1 MCSRTRPNL
10 VFDAVNEVPKH
21 GFCSGSLVA
30 SAFKCV
36 LLKKNIK
43 SYFLV
48 FFYSFNV
55 LILKN

>member
-1 MCSRTRPNL
+1 MEWTMCSKICPNL
-10 VFDAVNEVPKH
+10 VFDAANEVPKH
-21 GFCSGSLVA
+21 GFYSNSLVA

-36 LLKKNIK
+36 FK

>member
-21 GFCSGSLVA
+21 EYFCSGSLVA

-36 LLKKNIK
+36 LFKKNIK

-48 FFYSFNV
+48 FFIV
-55 LILKN
+55 LMY